1 MKKYAISFGSIFCGF
16 AALLTSCTTA
26 GPGQI
31 TGTGLGAAGGA
42 AAGAIIGNN
51 VRGVSATEGAIAG
64 ALIGGL
70 AGNLYGRQQDE
81 INQIKQN
88 QAYQQGGYPV
98 GRPSGT
104 GGYVYS
110 PYPPYNLIDVRG
122 IPSGAVVLD
131 PSTNK
136 RFINP

>member
-1 MKKYAISFGSIFCGF
+1 MNKKNILQGTLAC
-16 AALLTSCTTA
+16 AAAASLAACTTA

-51 VRGVSATEGAIAG
+51 VRGISATEGAIAG
-64 ALIGGL
+64 ALLGGL
-70 AGNLYGRQQDE
+70 AGNVVGRQQD
-81 INQIKQN
+81 QIEELRRG
-88 QAYQQGGYPV
+88 QAAQQSGYPV

-104 GGYVYS
+104 RGYVYS

-122 IPSGAVVLD
+122 IPSGSVVLD
-131 PSTNK
+131 PSTNQ